1 MRILAFSGST
11 RRDSFN
17 QRLVAIA
24 ATAAADAGSETT
36 LVSLNELPMPLYDAD
51 LEATEG
57 LPETARSF
65 RNLLKA
71 ADGILI
77 ASPEYNG
84 GMSAVLK
91 NAIDWS
97 TRSDPTCGKEEPLI
111 AWRGKVVGIMACS
124 PGRLGGLRGL
134 THVRTILS
142 GLGSLIVP
150 DQVAVPGVHELFGTG
165 KTLSNEHLQ
174 TSVAAIGLAVATLA
188 ASVRSNASG

>member
-24 ATAAADAGSETT
+24 AEAAATTGADTT
-36 LVSLNELPMPLYDAD
+36 LISLRDVPMPLYDAD
-51 LEATEG
+51 LEATDG
-57 LPETARSF
+57 LPENARSF

-97 TRSDPTCGKEEPLI
+97 TRSDPDCNDEAPLV
-111 AWRGKVVGIMACS
+111 AWRGKVVGLMAGS
-124 PGRLGGLRGL
+124 PGRLGGIRGL
-134 THVRTILS
+134 THLRTILS
-142 GLGSLIVP
+142 GIGALVLANQMAIPSVQEFLSP
-150 DQVAVPGVHELFGTG
+150 DEAL
-165 KTLSNEHLQ
+165 KDEHF
-174 TSVAAIGLAVATLA
+174 TSTIRAIGEEVAAVAG
-188 ASVRSNASG
+188 SVRFNPSG